1 VLSRMK
7 WGARWRARRARL
19 LQLWAVGLAAAL
31 LVMAASARGDLEGLQ
46 ARSLD
51 LLMWL
56 QGQTLH
62 SVSDVVIVAIDDAAF
77 DKLGRIQPI
86 SREYLARLIV
96 GARRAGAYV
105 VGLDVALASPTSPA
119 ADRALAQALLDW
131 SDEGQSRVIALD
143 NLAPQGPLGRAA
155 LEGKVPLAAAEVPA
169 DQDGVIRR
177 VVPVVPRGSG
187 VGAASFGFAV
197 VRRLVGWDPGEAER
211 LPAHG
216 PLKINFVGAAGTFIP
231 IPSDAVAALA
241 SPGSEVAADNALHG
255 RIVLIGGTFKES
267 GDFRRTP
274 YGEMSGVEIHA
285 NVVHMIMT
293 GSFIRPSGWLTSLAL
308 QLGVVFLAGLV
319 MVTVPPLRATLI
331 CLAGA
336 LVLGVPASYLAF
348 SRGGY
353 WVDFLLPVIVTC
365 LLGLGAET
373 LARRRFRE
381 AFTRYVSREV
391 ADRIQAD
398 PASLAGERRAV
409 SILLSDLRGFTT
421 LSESMAPEQM
431 ALRLTEYFDAMTA
444 AIFAHRGMVNDF
456 VGDAIMAFFGAPLD
470 DPDHARHAVQ
480 SALAMER
487 ALHELTRRW
496 EAAGLPVLNMG
507 VGIHTGQVFAG
518 NVGGVGKVKYA
529 VVGDA
534 VNVAARVEGLNK
546 EFGTVILLTE
556 ATRLAIGDGLE
567 VKDRGPVSVKG
578 RREPVHV
585 YELVGLREAASP
597 PEEVRR

>member
-1 VLSRMK
+1 MK

-62 SVSDVVIVAIDDAAF
+62 SVSDVVIVAIDDVAF

-131 SDEGQSRVIALD
+131 SDEGQSRV
-143 NLAPQGPLGRAA
+143 AA

-267 GDFRRTP
+267 GDFR
-274 YGEMSGVEIHA
+274 
-285 NVVHMIMT
+285 
-293 GSFIRPSGWLTSLAL
+293 
-308 QLGVVFLAGLV
+308 
-319 MVTVPPLRATLI
+319 
-331 CLAGA
+331 
-336 LVLGVPASYLAF
+336 
-348 SRGGY
+348 
-353 WVDFLLPVIVTC
+353 
-365 LLGLGAET
+365 
-373 LARRRFRE
+373 
-381 AFTRYVSREV
+381 
-391 ADRIQAD
+391 
-398 PASLAGERRAV
+398 
-409 SILLSDLRGFTT
+409 
-421 LSESMAPEQM
+421 
-431 ALRLTEYFDAMTA
+431 
-444 AIFAHRGMVNDF
+444 
-456 VGDAIMAFFGAPLD
+456 
-470 DPDHARHAVQ
+470 
-480 SALAMER
+480 
-487 ALHELTRRW
+487 
-496 EAAGLPVLNMG
+496 
-507 VGIHTGQVFAG
+507 
-518 NVGGVGKVKYA
+518 
-529 VVGDA
+529 
-534 VNVAARVEGLNK
+534 
-546 EFGTVILLTE
+546 
-556 ATRLAIGDGLE
+556 
-567 VKDRGPVSVKG
+567 
-578 RREPVHV
+578 
-585 YELVGLREAASP
+585 
-597 PEEVRR
+597 

>member
-1 VLSRMK
+1 MK
-7 WGARWRARRARL
+7 WAGRWRERRTRL

-31 LVMAASARGDLEGLQ
+31 LVMAASARGNLEGLQ
-46 ARSLD
+46 AHSLD

-62 SVSDVVIVAIDDAAF
+62 SVSRVVIVAIDDAAF
-77 DKLGRIQPI
+77 ENLGRIQPI
-86 SREYLARLIV
+86 SREYLARLII
-96 GARRAGAYV
+96 GARRAGADV
-105 VGLDVALASPTSPA
+105 VGLDVALGSPTSLA
-119 ADRALAQALLDW
+119 ADRALAQTILEW
-131 SDEGQSRVIALD
+131 SDEGRSRVVVLDSLSREGPVGREALD
-143 NLAPQGPLGRAA
+143 
-155 LEGKVPLAAAEVPA
+155 GKVPLAAAEVPE

-187 VGAASFGFAV
+187 VGTASLGFAV
-197 VRRLVGWDPGEAER
+197 VRRLVGWDPAEAEG
-211 LPAHG
+211 LPVHS
-216 PLKINFVGAAGTFIP
+216 PLKINFVGPAGTFIP
-231 IPSDAVAALA
+231 IPADAVAALA

-293 GSFIRPSGWLTSLAL
+293 GSYIRPSGWLTSLAL

-319 MVTVPPLRATLI
+319 MVSVRPLRATLI

-365 LLGLGAET
+365 LLGLGAEA

-381 AFTRYVSREV
+381 AFARYVSREV

-398 PASLAGERRAV
+398 PASLAGERRMV

-421 LSESMAPEQM
+421 LSESMSPEQM
-431 ALRLTEYFDAMTA
+431 ATRLTEYFDAMTA
-444 AIFAHRGMVNDF
+444 IIFAHRGMVNDF

-470 DPDHARHAVQ
+470 DPDHALHAVQ
-480 SALAMER
+480 SALAMEQ
-487 ALHELTRRW
+487 ALRGLTRRW
-496 EAAGLPVLNMG
+496 EASGLPLLKMG
-507 VGIHTGQVFAG
+507 IGIHTGQVFAG
-518 NVGGVGKVKYA
+518 NVGGTGKVKYA

-534 VNVAARVEGLNK
+534 VNVTARVEGLNK
-546 EFGTVILLTE
+546 DFGTVILLTE
-556 ATRLAIGDGLE
+556 ATRLAIGDGFD

-578 RREPVHV
+578 RREPVHI
-585 YELVGLREAASP
+585 YELVGMREAASP
-597 PEEVRR
+597 PGEVR

>member
-1 VLSRMK
+1 MK
-7 WGARWRARRARL
+7 WAARWRARRARL
-19 LQLWAVGLAAAL
+19 LQLWGVGLAAAL
-31 LVMAASARGDLEGLQ
+31 LVMAGSARGDLEGLQ

-77 DKLGRIQPI
+77 EHLGRAQPL
-86 SREYLARLIV
+86 SREYLGRLIV

-105 VGLDVALASPTSPA
+105 VGLDVALASPTSVA
-119 ADRALAQALLDW
+119 ADRALAQAILDW
-131 SDEGQSRVIALD
+131 SDEGQSRVIVLD

-169 DQDGVIRR
+169 DQDDVIRR

-187 VGAASFGFAV
+187 VPAASFGFAV
-197 VRRLVGWDPGEAER
+197 VRRLVGWDPAEAER

-216 PLKINFVGAAGTFIP
+216 PLKINFVGPAGTFIP
-231 IPSDAVAALA
+231 IPADAVAALA
-241 SPGSEVAADNALHG
+241 GPGSEVAADNALHG

-308 QLGVVFLAGLV
+308 QLGVVLLAGLV

-398 PASLAGERRAV
+398 PASLAGERRTV

-470 DPDHARHAVQ
+470 DPDHALHAVQ

-518 NVGGVGKVKYA
+518 NVGGTNKVKYA

-556 ATRLAIGDGLE
+556 ATRLAIADGLE
-567 VKDRGPVSVKG
+567 VKDRGPASVKG

-585 YELVGLREAASP
+585 YELVGLRAVALP
-597 PEEVRR
+597 PEEVR